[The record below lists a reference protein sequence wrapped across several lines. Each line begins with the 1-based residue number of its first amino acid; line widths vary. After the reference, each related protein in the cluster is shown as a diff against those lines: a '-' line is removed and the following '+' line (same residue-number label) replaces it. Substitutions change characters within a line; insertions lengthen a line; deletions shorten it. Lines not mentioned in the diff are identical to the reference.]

1 MRLNKYLYE
10 ILHRRRVY
18 AFDAFR
24 TGAKTGTQKTTTPP
38 KPAVAANPLKTTND
52 SVSYAIGLMVANF
65 YKQQGIKNL
74 NSNQVAA
81 ACRDIFVNKK
91 TLLTEAQANLTLMKF
106 LNPKLATT
114 ISEGEAFLASNK
126 KKAGVKTTVSGL
138 QYEVVTEGKGAKPGP
153 TDTVTVNYA
162 GTFINGQPF
171 DKNNGISFPLN
182 GVISGWT
189 EGLQLMSVGSKYKFY
204 VPYQLAY
211 GMNDNGP
218 IPGGSML
225 VFEVE
230 LLGIKGK

>member
-1 MRLNKYLYE
+1 MKFYLAAGF
-10 ILHRRRVY
+10 ILLTLSVQ
-18 AFDAFR
+18 AQ
-24 TGAKTGTQKTTTPP
+24 KPVPKKTTTPT

-81 ACRDIFVNKK
+81 ACRDIFSNKK

-114 ISEGEAFLASNK
+114 ISEGETFLASNK
-126 KKAGVKTTVSGL
+126 KKAGVKTTASGL
-138 QYEVVTEGKGAKPGP
+138 QYEVVTEGKGPKPGA

-189 EGLQLMSVGSKYKFY
+189 EGLQLMAVGSKYKFY